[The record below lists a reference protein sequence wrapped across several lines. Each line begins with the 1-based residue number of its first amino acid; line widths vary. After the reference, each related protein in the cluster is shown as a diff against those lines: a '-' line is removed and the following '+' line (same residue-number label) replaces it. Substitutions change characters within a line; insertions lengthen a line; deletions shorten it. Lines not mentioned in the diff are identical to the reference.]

1 MKRVGILKKK
11 VSGYAL
17 HTQGGELKT
26 GYVGSHTLQGKPDV
40 MQKKVDEAKA
50 ALISHPVKPTPPVR
64 DWPSY
69 KTDPVG
75 YDHYRDQMNFCHLWD
90 QWQKRVECEVICART
105 IFEDTLVFIG
115 YRKGQSSFVL
125 KFVASDGSMIEF
137 GPSATGSLVENLIT
151 GTHVKIVDVVD
162 HKSEKQFKPDPAKPN
177 NWIRDS
183 EGRCLEFETF
193 FTGKAIHLQ
202 FYLTKQGQNIYANV
216 YTGVE

>member
-11 VSGYAL
+11 ASGYAL
-17 HTQGGELKT
+17 HTQNGELKT
-26 GYVGSHTLQGKPDV
+26 GYVGSHMLQGKPEV

-50 ALISHPVKPTPPVR
+50 ALISHPVKPTPPTG
-64 DWPSY
+64 DWPNY

-75 YDHYRDQMNFCHLWD
+75 YEHHRDQVNFCHLWD
-90 QWQKRVECEVICART
+90 QWNQRAQCEVICART

-115 YRKGQSSFVL
+115 YSKGQSSFVL

-162 HKSEKQFKPDPAKPN
+162 HKSEKQWKSDPAKPGD
-177 NWIRDS
+177 WVRDT
-183 EGRCLEFETF
+183 EGRAMQFDTF
-193 FTGKAIHLQ
+193 FTGKAISLK
-202 FYLTKQGQNIYANV
+202 FYLVKQGQNIYANV